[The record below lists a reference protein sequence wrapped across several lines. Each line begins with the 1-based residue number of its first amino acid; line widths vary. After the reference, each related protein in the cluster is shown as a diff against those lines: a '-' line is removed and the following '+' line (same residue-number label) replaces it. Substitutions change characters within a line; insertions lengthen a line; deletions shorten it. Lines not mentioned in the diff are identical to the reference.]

1 MYLTFT
7 AHRANHITHTD
18 PRTGR
23 HCTAT
28 ELERWFAAATPDERA
43 ARASGAHAR
52 AADAVSYARREGPA
66 YIIGADGLA
75 VRVERQRDAA
85 ADERVAAEEQVYA
98 RRRPIRRM
106 RGEG

>member
-7 AHRANHITHTD
+7 EHRADIVTRLD
-18 PRTGR
+18 RRARR
-23 HCTAT
+23 HCTAAD
-28 ELERWFAAATPDERA
+28 LERWFAAATPDERV